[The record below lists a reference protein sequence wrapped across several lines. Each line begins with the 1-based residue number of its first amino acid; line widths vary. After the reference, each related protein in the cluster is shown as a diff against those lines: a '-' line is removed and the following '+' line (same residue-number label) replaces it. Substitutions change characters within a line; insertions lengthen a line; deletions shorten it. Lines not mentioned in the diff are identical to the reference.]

1 MDNEKNKFQL
11 HRQVHKGDLLTSKKK
26 LKGRKRFM
34 KKNEQYT
41 FTGIQPLQ
49 MYDQLTLVSNVYL
62 PVVTMMVD
70 DMADKCGDRDLV
82 PSGGFRTEADMR
94 FEVMR
99 EYIAKSRAT
108 LTAVYTL
115 LDSKIAAGADTAA
128 S

>member
-1 MDNEKNKFQL
+1 
-11 HRQVHKGDLLTSKKK
+11 
-26 LKGRKRFM
+26 M

-41 FTGIQPLQ
+41 FTGTQPLQ

-70 DMADKCGDRDLV
+70 DM
-82 PSGGFRTEADMR
+82 ADMR

-115 LDSKIAAGADTAA
+115 LDSKIAESTDTAA